1 VQGRK
6 GLFNYIP
13 KPCPEWGKH
22 KKCILRDS
30 CPQAHGYLEIIY
42 HPLLYKTKM
51 CESYQKPGVCR
62 KYGVCCAKAHNLS
75 EIRNLVKIYGWNWKR
90 HYDFSL
96 RESGTKV
103 ISKSAVRFDKP
114 LVVKHAGS
122 CGSETILRYLEGFP
136 SELSNS
142 LRNLCLNEKQGLIGT
157 QSNMKQN
164 RSRAVNDFKRKQKN
178 HTSKSTSLFS
188 PSPLFGV
195 SDNVY
200 EQMPDIWLEDAVSH
214 YTELYRKK
222 CVMSENESSKRIYE
236 NPCRSSMSEKEFLGT
251 SLVDSPT
258 STTDTDFLSATQSTE
273 TAESNGSPID
283 GIMDW
288 KQIKSDNDNGLWS
301 EDHNPK
307 YLFDLDHDG
316 IWSKHIFGF

>member
-1 VQGRK
+1 M
-6 GLFNYIP
+6 
-13 KPCPEWGKH
+13 
-22 KKCILRDS
+22 
-30 CPQAHGYLEIIY
+30 IY

-51 CESYQKPGVCR
+51 CESYQKSGVCR
-62 KYGVCCAKAHNLS
+62 KYGVYCAKAHNLR

-90 HYDFSL
+90 HYDLSL
-96 RESGTKV
+96 RKSGTKV
-103 ISKSAVRFDKP
+103 INKSAIRCDKP

-122 CGSETILRYLEGFP
+122 CGSETILKYLEGFP

-142 LRNLCLNEKQGLIGT
+142 LRKLCLNEKQGLIGT
-157 QSNMKQN
+157 QSNMKHN
-164 RSRAVNDFKRKQKN
+164 RSRAVNDFKQKKKN
-178 HTSKSTSLFS
+178 QTSESTSLFS

-195 SDNVY
+195 SNNVD

-222 CVMSENESSKRIYE
+222 FVRSENESSKRICE
-236 NPCRSSMSEKEFLGT
+236 SPCRSRSNMSEKEFLGT
-251 SLVDSPT
+251 TLVDSPM
-258 STTDTDFLSATQSTE
+258 STTDTDFLSPTQSSKS
-273 TAESNGSPID
+273 AELNGSPID

-316 IWSKHIFGF
+316 IWSKHIFGFQAQKYNSSEDSELEYPM